1 MKLLNRQHIK
11 EYYKENVAMAKRDS
25 MKKQIKSFIV
35 AAQGQALWTN
45 YRMERIAKTNDITT
59 CIFCKEN
66 DETVSH
72 MISEC
77 SKVTQRVAFLLID
90 LKVKA
95 KYISSIKIKL
105 AALQLLKI

>member
-45 YRMERIAKTNDITT
+45 YRMERIAKTNGIQ
-59 CIFCKEN
+59 KSAALL
-66 DETVSH
+66 V
-72 MISEC
+72 
-77 SKVTQRVAFLLID
+77 VVLLISV
-90 LKVKA
+90 LP
-95 KYISSIKIKL
+95 
-105 AALQLLKI
+105 